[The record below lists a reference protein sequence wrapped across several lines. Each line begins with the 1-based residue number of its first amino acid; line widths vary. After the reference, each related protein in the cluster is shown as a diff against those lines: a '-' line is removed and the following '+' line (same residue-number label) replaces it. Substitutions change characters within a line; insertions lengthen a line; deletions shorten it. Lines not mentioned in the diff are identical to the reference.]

1 MGRPV
6 AAKVGYG
13 MTNERPSA
21 EAIDARATE
30 WVTRRDRGAL
40 DAQTSEE
47 FAAWLASDSRCRGA
61 YARAQAAWLLLDRAQ
76 ALATPGGELPRAE
89 PSSAERAPNSVARW
103 GASRRRV
110 LFGGIAAAAVIACVA
125 VYGLL
130 LQPRTEQY
138 ATQLG
143 EIRSVPLQDGSLVA
157 INTDSHL
164 SVDMEQALRSIQ
176 LDRGEAWFHVAK
188 DASRPFIV
196 AAGVVRVRAVGTA
209 FSVRRRAEGVE
220 VLVTEGVVSTWIEG
234 QENTR
239 RSLSAGTHAFIDA
252 RGEQR
257 VEQDSEVIER
267 ALAWR
272 SRKIDLQGVT
282 LAQAAAEFN
291 RYNTRKLIIDDP
303 VLAAEPLV
311 GRFEIDAV
319 QPFARAAAKMLNARI
334 ESDAKQI
341 RLVPAEHPRQ

>member
-1 MGRPV
+1 
-6 AAKVGYG
+6 

-21 EAIDARATE
+21 EIIDARATE

-40 DAQTSEE
+40 DAQANEE
-47 FAAWLASDSRCRGA
+47 FSAWLASDSRCRGA
-61 YARAQAAWLLLDRAQ
+61 YARAQAAWVLLDRAQ
-76 ALATPGGELPRAE
+76 ALATPGCDSP
-89 PSSAERAPNSVARW
+89 SAELSSVERASRNV
-103 GASRRRV
+103 SRRRV
-110 LFGGIAAAAVIACVA
+110 LFGGIAAAAVVACVA

-130 LQPRTEQY
+130 LQPRAEQY
-138 ATQLG
+138 GTQLG

-157 INTDSHL
+157 INTDSRL
-164 SVDMEQALRSIQ
+164 SVDMEQALRSIE

-196 AAGVVRVRAVGTA
+196 AAGAVRVRAVGTA

-220 VLVTEGVVSTWIEG
+220 VLVTEGVVSTWVEG
-234 QENTR
+234 QKNTR
-239 RSLSAGTHAFIDA
+239 RNLSAGTHAFIDA

-257 VEQDSEVIER
+257 VGRDSEVIER

-272 SRKIDLQGVT
+272 NRKIDLQGVT

-291 RYNTRKLIIDDP
+291 RYNTRKLVIDDP

-311 GRFEIDAV
+311 GRFEVDAV

-341 RLVPAEHPRQ
+341 RLVPLEHPQQ